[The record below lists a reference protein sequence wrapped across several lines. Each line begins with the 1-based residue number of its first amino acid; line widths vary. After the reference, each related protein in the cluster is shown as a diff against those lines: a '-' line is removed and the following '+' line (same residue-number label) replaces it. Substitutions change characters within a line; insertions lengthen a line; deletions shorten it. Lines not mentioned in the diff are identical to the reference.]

1 MLEGEWNSMYWTRD
15 SIMSLEEYINDK
27 ENWERGMEHARA
39 VMKKRREDRY
49 GTSSSDDEEDDD
61 DEEEEDAEMEDGS
74 GSLGGDT
81 EGAVGGDVEEEGHSE
96 SSSEGAPDV
105 VAGKEGS
112 ASSKSKKTGK
122 AETESAAQVMHL
134 FPERLR
140 VVPML
145 SVEGT

>member
-15 SIMSLEEYINDK
+15 TIMSLEEYINEK
-27 ENWERGMEHARA
+27 ENWERAMEHARA

-61 DEEEEDAEMEDGS
+61 DDEEEDAEMEDGS
-74 GSLGGDT
+74 ESLGGDT
-81 EGAVGGDVEEEGHSE
+81 EGAVGGDVVEEGHSE
-96 SSSEGAPDV
+96 SSSEGATDV
-105 VAGKEGS
+105 VTGKEGS
-112 ASSKSKKTGK
+112 ASSKSKAGK

-140 VVPML
+140 VVSML
-145 SVEGT
+145 SVETT